1 MLSTALYGDRAVGA
15 LRRFL
20 QRKNAARPMMMRPMA
35 APTPTPAAASLD
47 RPDFPCLTESPLRLP
62 MDVADA
68 LAAADVGVFG
78 EGFPDEGA
86 VEVVASEAVG
96 VVGIAKEAA
105 EDCTMGIAVA
115 VATAPGQHCIG
126 RLVSCMVLAI
136 IVRDGA

>member
-1 MLSTALYGDRAVGA
+1 
-15 LRRFL
+15 
-20 QRKNAARPMMMRPMA
+20 
-35 APTPTPAAASLD
+35 
-47 RPDFPCLTESPLRLP
+47 

-78 EGFPDEGA
+78 EGFPDEDA

-115 VATAPGQHCIG
+115 VATAPGQHYIG
-126 RLVSCMVLAI
+126 RLVSCMLLAI
-136 IVRDGA
+136 IVRIGA